1 MGGLRVFFKKKK
13 RTSNTKELS
22 HDNRELSEIVEKKSK
37 KEKKLDN
44 VSEELIAKA
53 IKDLLTKE

>member
-1 MGGLRVFFKKKK
+1 MFFKKKK
-13 RTSNTKELS
+13 RDLNTKEVS
-22 HDNRELSEIVEKKSK
+22 HDNKELPEIVEKKSN

>member
-1 MGGLRVFFKKKK
+1 MFFKKKK
-13 RTSNTKELS
+13 RTSNTKEVS
-22 HDNRELSEIVEKKSK
+22 HDNRDLHEIVEKKSK